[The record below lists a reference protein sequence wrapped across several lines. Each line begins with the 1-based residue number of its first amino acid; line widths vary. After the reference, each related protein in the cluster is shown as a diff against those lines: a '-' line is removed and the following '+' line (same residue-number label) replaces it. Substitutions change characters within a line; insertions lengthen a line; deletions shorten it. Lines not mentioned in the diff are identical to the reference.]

1 MTGLHNIYSSF
12 GVLSQDVDSK
22 NMYGDKLTIW
32 GWSLTIS
39 KDDLESSLNLDFLH
53 LYAWG
58 ECVSIIVG
66 SKGHD
71 GPLWMLIYHVIKS
84 RLNLENL

>member
-1 MTGLHNIYSSF
+1 M
-12 GVLSQDVDSK
+12 
-22 NMYGDKLTIW
+22 
-32 GWSLTIS
+32 TIS

-71 GPLWMLIYHVIKS
+71 GPLWMLIYHNQIPAEFGFFLMLSFFLLTLIMWYVECKNGS
-84 RLNLENL
+84 NYMA